1 MEPIGDP
8 AKRLTASA
16 QHLTTSSQGSK
27 AAMELA
33 LYHSKLIL
41 GCYRADD
48 VSDPQVYVTAIAAV
62 LSRYPADIGVRLSD
76 PKEGIAGRLKW
87 LPTVSEIKTAC
98 DELQAADL
106 AAAKRKADL
115 AEQWRLRDQFEEWFP
130 QARPDP
136 YNVFVPTF
144 APQYAAMVERGGR
157 PGFSVEDKTRPGVW
171 VPHSWFNAERSQQR
185 WRPYTAEDLLAKYPP
200 KQATE

>member
-1 MEPIGDP
+1 MEPLGKK
-8 AKRLTASA
+8 ATVVTASA
-16 QHLTTSSQGSK
+16 QHLTTSSRSSK

-41 GCYRADD
+41 GCYRTDD
-48 VSDPQVYVTAIAAV
+48 VSDPQVYVTAVAAV
-62 LSRYPADIGVRLSD
+62 LSRYPADVGVRLSD
-76 PKEGIAGRLKW
+76 PKEGMAGKLKW
-87 LPTVSEIKTAC
+87 LPSVSEIKMAC
-98 DELQAADL
+98 DDLCAADV

-115 AEQWRLRDQFEEWFP
+115 AEQWRLRDQFVEWFP

-136 YNVFVPTF
+136 WNVFVPTF

-171 VPHSWFNAERSQQR
+171 VPHEWLHNARVGQ
-185 WRPYTAEDLLAKYPP
+185 
-200 KQATE
+200 